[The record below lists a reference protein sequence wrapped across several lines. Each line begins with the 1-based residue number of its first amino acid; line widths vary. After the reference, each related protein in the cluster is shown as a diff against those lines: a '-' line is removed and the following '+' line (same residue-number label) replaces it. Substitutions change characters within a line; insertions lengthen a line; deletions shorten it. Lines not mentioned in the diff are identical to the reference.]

1 MSMNAVLVMVVVH
14 RHAQTRLVLLNAPA
28 QVVTSSMQTRR
39 TVMVS
44 EIQIDS

>member
-1 MSMNAVLVMVVVH
+1 MSMSVVLIKVVVH

-28 QVVTSSMQTRR
+28 QVVTSSMQTKR